1 MVSVLGTL
9 STYYPQF
16 VDHPPKILI
25 FIPRVWYASHI
36 SGRASA
42 IRATQ
47 DWRKLVGEVSGLVAR
62 NVARSA
68 ETEDVKMAPYFI
80 AAQLY
85 WGINHIRD
93 INNLAHGNNRVSWV
107 VLLFMHRR
115 HFIGQDV
122 LVSAI
127 LDSKVHRRRAY
138 QPAEQHSPK
147 RGRDIAIG
155 GEDGSVP

>member
-1 MVSVLGTL
+1 MVISHRLIKYVELIL
-9 STYYPQF
+9 SC
-16 VDHPPKILI
+16 
-25 FIPRVWYASHI
+25 SH
-36 SGRASA
+36 R
-42 IRATQ
+42 
-47 DWRKLVGEVSGLVAR
+47 W
-62 NVARSA
+62 
-68 ETEDVKMAPYFI
+68 
-80 AAQLY
+80 
-85 WGINHIRD
+85 HCRD
-93 INNLAHGNNRVSWV
+93 INNLAHGNNRASSV
-107 VLLFMHRR
+107 VLLFMHQR

>member
-1 MVSVLGTL
+1 MSSSWVSL

-25 FIPRVWYASHI
+25 FIPR
-36 SGRASA
+36 
-42 IRATQ
+42 
-47 DWRKLVGEVSGLVAR
+47 KVSGLVAS
-62 NVARSA
+62 NAARSA

-85 WGINHIRD
+85 WGINHIRN
-93 INNLAHGNNRVSWV
+93 INNLAHGNNRASWV
-107 VLLFMHRR
+107 VPLFMHRR
-115 HFIGQDV
+115 HFIGQVV

-127 LDSKVHRRRAY
+127 LDSKVHRKRAY

-155 GEDGSVP
+155 GEDGSAP